1 MMIQNGSRAVTI
13 RNNNGGFYAVSLVNF
28 TGDVAGATVQQGKS
42 FATLAGAERWA
53 KKQVA

>member
-13 RNNNGGFYAVSLVNF
+13 RNNNGAFYAVSLCNF
-28 TGDVAGATVQQGKS
+28 KDIVETATVLQGKS